1 MKIVVLDFQTAEVL
15 IFNYS
20 PNFGDAEEYMYELEK
35 DESISKVSDCQ
46 WMVVDELKLQ
56 IY

>member
-15 IFNYS
+15 IFNCS
-20 PNFGDAEEYMYELEK
+20 SDFGDAEDYMYELEK
-35 DESISKVSDCQ
+35 DGSISKVSDCQ

>member
-20 PNFGDAEEYMYELEK
+20 PDFGDAEEYMYELE
-35 DESISKVSDCQ
+35 EEGSISKVSDCH

-56 IY
+56 IF

>member
-20 PNFGDAEEYMYELEK
+20 PDCEDAEEYMYELE
-35 DESISKVSDCQ
+35 EEGSISQVSDCQ

-56 IY
+56 IH

>member
-1 MKIVVLDFQTAEVL
+1 MKIIVLDFQTGTVD

-20 PNFGDAEEYMYELEK
+20 TDFGDAEEYMHELEK
-35 DESISKVSDCQ
+35 DGSISKVSDCQ

-56 IY
+56 IH

>member
-20 PNFGDAEEYMYELEK
+20 PDCEDAEEYMYELEEK
-35 DESISKVSDCQ
+35 GSISQVSDCQ

-56 IY
+56 IH

>member
-20 PNFGDAEEYMYELEK
+20 SDFGDAEDYMYELEK
-35 DESISKVSDCQ
+35 DGSISKVSDCQ

>member
-1 MKIVVLDFQTAEVL
+1 MKIIVLDFQTAEVQ

-20 PNFGDAEEYMYELEK
+20 PDFGDGEEYMYELEQ
-35 DESISKVSDCQ
+35 EGSISKVSDCQ

-56 IY
+56 IH